1 MKMLNTPKW
10 TKSNLLPLRDKN
22 MSKKQEQAAAPEK
35 TPASNAE
42 ECQQISDKCDTVIK
56 KIKTR
61 PRTKKRVK
69 ND

>member
-1 MKMLNTPKW
+1 
-10 TKSNLLPLRDKN
+10 
-22 MSKKQEQAAAPEK
+22 MSQKQEQAAPEK
-35 TPASNAE
+35 ASTSNTE